1 MFDSGG
7 PLKYKVEGNSRA
19 CILMKQQTST
29 NHAVL
34 ESRTYSRREQLM
46 LSGALE
52 LQLILLQSR
61 NFVGRS
67 RVLFSLSLS
76 LFTRTHTHPYI
87 IIYTYICIHLNIY
100 MYINKQKIH
109 IYIYIYIYKQI
120 IFMTD
125 NDIYDLN
132 RYLGLMV
139 VGFQMPFFVEVIQN
153 IVPTA
158 VKTGLLLGSGLAWRL
173 VINKFF

>member
-1 MFDSGG
+1 MLRVDDVLGPQVVGPALPLSGPGGDVMVVGAGGVGEALVGLGGDLYEISKLERLGETKDLWGKHENMFDSGG

-34 ESRTYSRREQLM
+34 ESRTYSRREQFM

-67 RVLFSLSLS
+67 RVLSLLFSLSLS
-76 LFTRTHTHPYI
+76 LSLSLPLSLPLFLHAHTHPYI
-87 IIYTYICIHLNIY
+87 AIYIHIY
-100 MYINKQKIH
+100 MY
-109 IYIYIYIYKQI
+109 
-120 IFMTD
+120 T
-125 NDIYDLN
+125 
-132 RYLGLMV
+132 
-139 VGFQMPFFVEVIQN
+139 
-153 IVPTA
+153 
-158 VKTGLLLGSGLAWRL
+158 S
-173 VINKFF
+173 